1 MFTRISKGLL
11 ILYFIAV
18 FIVWI
23 VFIGEKETKVI
34 GWIILGAGLV
44 IGFMFGLFVEL
55 VNNIQDIKIILKK
68 FVKCSDTAIDR
79 MENTDLEIQEEQEFP
94 QYGNS
99 GEGDIITFGNYNGST
114 QWLILK
120 RIGNRLL
127 LLSKKEITNM
137 AYHEVREDV
146 TWEDCTLRRWLNS
159 DYLSLAFS
167 KEERTMIQ
175 PTQLSN
181 HYNPKYGTYGGN
193 ETEDRIFLLSLEEA
207 KEYFYNDEIME
218 FLSLELGWWWLR
230 SPGCDR
236 GIAACVNSDG
246 SVDFAGNDVDYDYGA
261 VRPALWIHL
270 DS

>member
-34 GWIILGAGLV
+34 GWVILGAGLV

-55 VNNIQDIKIILKK
+55 VNNILDIKIILKK
-68 FVKCSDTAIDR
+68 FIKCSDTSIDR
-79 MENTDLEIQEEQEFP
+79 MENTDLGIQEEQGFT

-114 QWLILK
+114 QWIVLK

-146 TWEDCTLRRWLNS
+146 TWEDCTLRKWLNS

-193 ETEDRIFLLSLEEA
+193 ETEDRVFLLSLEEA
-207 KEYFYNDEIME
+207 EELFHNDKNRE
-218 FLSLELGWWWLR
+218 LLALELDWWWLR
-230 SPGCDR
+230 SPGDNSHR
-236 GIAACVNSDG
+236 AATVYSDG
-246 SVDFAGNDVDYDYGA
+246 SVYYCGISVDLNHA
-261 VRPALWIHL
+261 VRPALWINL